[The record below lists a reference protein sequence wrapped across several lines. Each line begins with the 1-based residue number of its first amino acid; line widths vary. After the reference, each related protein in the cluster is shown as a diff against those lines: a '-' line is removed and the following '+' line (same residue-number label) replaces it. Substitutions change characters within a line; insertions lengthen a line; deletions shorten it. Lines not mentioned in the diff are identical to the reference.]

1 YMAYHSRILEREM
14 GVLKGYRSTNI
25 DRVTISEDG
34 TITPIQGTEK
44 GVAQVGT
51 LNPYE
56 RQMASTMAV
65 MAGIRTAPYGENSVR
80 YGSGDMIVTGISTGS
95 WIGIYGASFGSEGA
109 QEIQFEIRG
118 KQQGKILVYMDIP
131 EGKAVAEIE
140 AAADSEEEFGTV
152 AARLA
157 ATVTGTHD
165 IFFVFEGEGYELKS
179 WKFC

>member
-1 YMAYHSRILEREM
+1 
-14 GVLKGYRSTNI
+14 
-25 DRVTISEDG
+25 
-34 TITPIQGTEK
+34 
-44 GVAQVGT
+44 
-51 LNPYE
+51 
-56 RQMASTMAV
+56 MAV

-140 AAADSEEEFGTV
+140 AVHTP
-152 AARLA
+152 
-157 ATVTGTHD
+157 TGKRISFASGAVCIIDD
-165 IFFVFEGEGYELKS
+165 IAWAE
-179 WKFC
+179 

>member
-1 YMAYHSRILEREM
+1 MC
-14 GVLKGYRSTNI
+14 
-25 DRVTISEDG
+25 
-34 TITPIQGTEK
+34 
-44 GVAQVGT
+44 
-51 LNPYE
+51 
-56 RQMASTMAV
+56 
-65 MAGIRTAPYGENSVR
+65 IRDS

>member
-1 YMAYHSRILEREM
+1 
-14 GVLKGYRSTNI
+14 
-25 DRVTISEDG
+25 
-34 TITPIQGTEK
+34 
-44 GVAQVGT
+44 
-51 LNPYE
+51 
-56 RQMASTMAV
+56 
-65 MAGIRTAPYGENSVR
+65 
-80 YGSGDMIVTGISTGS
+80 
-95 WIGIYGASFGSEGA
+95 
-109 QEIQFEIRG
+109 
-118 KQQGKILVYMDIP
+118 MDIP

>member
-1 YMAYHSRILEREM
+1 
-14 GVLKGYRSTNI
+14 
-25 DRVTISEDG
+25 
-34 TITPIQGTEK
+34 
-44 GVAQVGT
+44 
-51 LNPYE
+51 
-56 RQMASTMAV
+56 MASTMAV

-140 AAADSEEEFGTV
+140 AATDSEEEFGTV

-165 IFFVFEGEGYELKS
+165 IFFVLKGKDMNLKAGNS
-179 WKFC
+179 AKNMNPIICADFPEPDVIRVGDTYYMICATMHFSPAEHF